1 VAKHRRPDTY
11 REDSVTQERNIEGEQ
26 FLEPTPAIAGPYSIH
41 IPWQR
46 GIVRFVKSGLF
57 GYDLARGGPD
67 TSW

>member
-1 VAKHRRPDTY
+1 MAKHRRPDTY

-46 GIVRFVKSGLF
+46 GIVRF
-57 GYDLARGGPD
+57 GYELARGGTD